1 MVDNQDWTFV
11 WTLIAMLWLAVI
23 LILGYKL
30 TAFGSKPNS
39 NSSQPPRHNAMSN
52 FGGLVSHG
60 CKNKNGGT
68 NGIYL
73 TELPFF
79 PVKTLGV

>member
-23 LILGYKL
+23 LILGYK
-30 TAFGSKPNS
+30 FRSKGNL
-39 NSSQPPRHNAMSN
+39 NSSQPSGHNAMSN
-52 FGGLVSHG
+52 FDGIVSHG
-60 CKNKNGGT
+60 CKNKNGDT
-68 NGIYL
+68 NGIYF

>member
-1 MVDNQDWTFV
+1 MVDNQDLTFV

-23 LILGYKL
+23 LILGYK
-30 TAFGSKPNS
+30 FRSKANLIT
-39 NSSQPPRHNAMSN
+39 SQPLRHNAMSN

-60 CKNKNGGT
+60 CKNKNGET
-68 NGIYL
+68 NGIYF